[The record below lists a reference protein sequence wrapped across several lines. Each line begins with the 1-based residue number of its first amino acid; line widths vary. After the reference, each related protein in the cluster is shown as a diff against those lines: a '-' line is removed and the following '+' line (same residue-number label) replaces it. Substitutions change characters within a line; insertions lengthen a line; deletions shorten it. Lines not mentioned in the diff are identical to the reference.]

1 MARRFIV
8 DVKDIEEIEDN
19 KILIKGTEVKHIQVL
34 RHNINDEIII
44 NEYICK
50 ILEMTRDT
58 VLLEKIAIS
67 PKIGEP
73 NINVHLY
80 VALLKGDKMDF
91 VIQKAVELGVKDIIP
106 FISKNVVVK
115 LDEKNKI
122 KKQDKYQKQ
131 AIEACKQCG
140 RSDTVNV
147 EFIHEFNEVLSEVS
161 NQNIVL
167 FAYEKE
173 DNKKLK
179 DILSTCDTFNVKDIS
194 IIVGAE
200 GGFTEGEADALKYLE
215 NVECISLGTRIL
227 RAETAAINLVSI
239 VMYELDK

>member
-8 DVKDIEEIEDN
+8 DEKNIETIENN
-19 KILIKGTEVKHIQVL
+19 KMLINGPEVKHIQVL
-34 RHNINDEIII
+34 RHNINDDIIV

-50 ILEMTRDT
+50 IIEMTRDT
-58 VLLEKIAIS
+58 VLLEKVAIS

-73 NINVHLY
+73 DVNVHLY
-80 VALLKGDKMDF
+80 MALLKGDKMDF
-91 VIQKAVELGVKDIIP
+91 VIQKAVELGVKEITP
-106 FISKNVVVK
+106 FVSKNVVVK
-115 LDEKNKI
+115 LDDKSKI
-122 KKQDKYQKQ
+122 KKHEKYQR
-131 AIEACKQCG
+131 ISSEACKQCG
-140 RSDTVNV
+140 RSDFVKINDIY
-147 EFIHEFNEVLSEVS
+147 EFSEVLNQVS
-161 NQNIVL
+161 SQNVVL

-179 DILSTCDTFNVKDIS
+179 DILSTCQTFNVKELS

-200 GGFTEGEADALKYLE
+200 GGFTEGEADALRYLE

-239 VMYELDK
+239 VMYELDD